1 MLCQAVSVSSRP
13 IFGKLINRA
22 KELVDLGVKKRLKK
36 KGYKDKKTFDFYI
49 FYVVSL
55 QRL

>member
-1 MLCQAVSVSSRP
+1 MGGVLRKKQE
-13 IFGKLINRA
+13 A
-22 KELVDLGVKKRLKK
+22 KEKRN
-36 KGYKDKKTFDFYI
+36 KDKKTFDFYI

>member
-1 MLCQAVSVSSRP
+1 MISRP

>member
-1 MLCQAVSVSSRP
+1 MGEGISR
-13 IFGKLINRA
+13 
-22 KELVDLGVKKRLKK
+22 LGGVEKKTRGQRK
-36 KGYKDKKTFDFYI
+36 KGIKDKKTFDFYI